1 MAYGKASI
9 GQLAYGGTS
18 YESGGPSLKA
28 STPTDGA
35 VQVSRSEAL
44 LLVLTSPA
52 RVDADTVSVAINGT
66 QAIVS
71 GTFLPGFSGTLLD
84 QDEDLYVTVETHPLF
99 LTGLNTVTCSA
110 TDLAGYSDSWEV
122 EFSGDSF
129 VVALSE
135 EVTVVEDV
143 HLDQDLDED
152 ILEEIPLVEEF
163 LASLTVILNESVSV
177 SESVDAILLQ
187 RPSIAETV
195 AFSSTTSVSHPIY
208 VTHIEDVPVYEDFWQ
223 SPTQLIDETVDF
235 SESHQDLWSVG
246 VHPTE
251 TVTFSEGFSVSRGR
265 YQAFEETVAV
275 SETASASMTVIL
287 TETVSVSEEVALQ
300 YGWRFLTSYT
310 HLLTE
315 DHTFSKGQ
323 TESASETIPLGE
335 AYSSDGGPFNFETV
349 SLSEGQALFFAYA
362 QDEVITVP
370 FVEDLAVSYPV
381 SVDLSDSVS
390 VAEAVLAARGAPTI
404 DAPETVDVVDDV
416 ALLSDYQR
424 ENSES
429 VTVVEDV
436 ALGLGH
442 EEPLSE
448 TVTVSDDV
456 LTSIGKRAAI
466 SESIGFLEE
475 LALSGV
481 YVQDNDTPVP
491 FVEEAVATIPFF
503 ADPAESVALSESF
516 DEVQVRQ
523 TLAEETVD
531 LVEDVAVL
539 AVSNLALSENLG
551 VVEDLVAEAAF
562 YVVATEPVAFSESAT
577 GDKDVP
583 IVVTESA
590 GVTEEL
596 TLLKEGTE
604 AILETVPF
612 LELLEVVREAVPV
625 TEAETVTLSESA
637 DAQFGGVLLASE
649 SLGASEDVALTNAGT
664 EDLVETVACTE
675 DVVALSGGV
684 VTCLEDVVTLE
695 ASEVQAQ
702 FVVDA
707 DELDP
712 LIESSETFADHLGG
726 GGEAVVLGEL
736 LSTHYETAVSEDYST
751 PFFEEA
757 IIFEGVQTEI
767 VTSLIT
773 VEDLVVYQTFQLPV
787 AESVLVS
794 DSVEAEKG
802 YGQPIDEEVLTGES
816 LSTDYAAHAVLG
828 EDVDLYEDLL
838 VVHKQEVFLE
848 ETLSVSEFCPTDVMV
863 HTREAVSL
871 LEAFTVGTL
880 EIWFVGDVLQVRFPA
895 SLSLDGVVD
904 LEHYQVQPVGAGFPV
919 KLLGAE
925 PLFEVGAAGTHATLI
940 SIEGMTT
947 WVQLEAAIA
956 GDPLYDYLRLN
967 SEQNACTLAKIIEVD
982 TPNQRVRVD
991 RVLYLGDQDN
1001 GQIPWEYRQVV
1012 GVQLTTS
1019 KPTNGREY
1027 WLIVRGLVY
1036 KTGSSAATMQ
1046 SFLATAPRPRVIG
1059 AEMMPQGAVLVTFG
1073 EPMLAE
1079 PSFVDYHEYS
1089 IHGDTPVEVVG
1100 AQSVSERQVLL
1111 ATRGLQAA
1119 SFKVVV
1125 TGG

>member
-110 TDLAGYSDSWEV
+110 TDLAGYADSWGI

-195 AFSSTTSVSHPIY
+195 AFSSTTSVSHPVY
-208 VTHIEDVPVYEDFWQ
+208 VTHIEDVPIYEDFWQ

-349 SLSEGQALFFAYA
+349 SLSEGQALFFTYA

-404 DAPETVDVVDDV
+404 DAPETVGVVDDV

-442 EEPLSE
+442 EESLSE
-448 TVTVSDDV
+448 TVTVGDDV

-531 LVEDVAVL
+531 LVEDVRTL
-539 AVSNLALSENLG
+539 AALALTLNESPDA
-551 VVEDLVAEAAF
+551 VEGLAAEAAF
-562 YVVATEPVAFSESAT
+562 YAVATEPVAFSESVT

-583 IVVTESA
+583 VGGSESVAATEDLS
-590 GVTEEL
+590 
-596 TLLKEGTE
+596 LLQEGTE
-604 AILETVPF
+604 AIPEAVSF
-612 LELLEVVREAVPV
+612 LEELTAIRSAVPV
-625 TEAETVTLSESA
+625 AEAETVSLSEGVST
-637 DAQFGGVLLASE
+637 QFGGVFLASE
-649 SLGASEDVALTNAGT
+649 SLGFSEEVSLVGTGT
-664 EDLVETVACTE
+664 EDLIDTVTCVE
-675 DVVALSGGV
+675 DVTALSGGV
-684 VTCLEDVVTLE
+684 IACLEAVTALE
-695 ASEVQAQ
+695 TVAEQAQ
-702 FVVDA
+702 FLVA
-707 DELDP
+707 PDELNT
-712 LIESSETFADHLGG
+712 LTEFNETVAGHFGG
-726 GGEAVVLGEL
+726 GGEVVVLGET
-736 LSTHYETAVSEDYST
+736 LSSHYETAVAEEYAT

-757 IIFEGVQTEI
+757 VVLGGMKTEI
-767 VTSLIT
+767 VASVIL
-773 VEDLVVYQTFQLPV
+773 VEGLVLHQTFQLPV
-787 AESVLVS
+787 TDSLLVS
-794 DSVEAEKG
+794 DAVEAERG
-802 YGQPIDEEVLTGES
+802 YGQPIDEEVLTGEGLS
-816 LSTDYAAHAVLG
+816 LDYGAHAVLG
-828 EDVDLYEDLL
+828 EALDLQESLLVTHEQEVLLEEDLP
-838 VVHKQEVFLE
+838 
-848 ETLSVSEFCPTDVMV
+848 VSEGYPTDVMW
-863 HTREAVSL
+863 HAREALPL
-871 LEAFTVGTL
+871 LEAFTVGIL
-880 EIWFVGDVLQVRFPA
+880 DLWFVGDVLQVRFPA
-895 SLSLDGVVD
+895 SLNLDGVVD
-904 LEHYQVQPVGAGFPV
+904 LAHYLVQPVGAGFPV

-925 PLFEVGAAGTHATLI
+925 PLFKVGAAGTHATLI

-956 GDPLYDYLRLN
+956 GDPLYDYLWLN